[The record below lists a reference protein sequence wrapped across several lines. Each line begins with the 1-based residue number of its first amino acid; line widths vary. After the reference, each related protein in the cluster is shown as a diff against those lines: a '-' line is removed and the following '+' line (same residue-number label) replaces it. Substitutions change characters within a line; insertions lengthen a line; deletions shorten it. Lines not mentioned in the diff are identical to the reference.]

1 MEQVKYSEWA
11 TPIVP
16 VPKPDGRVRLCGDYK
31 ITVNPAIDV
40 EQYPLPKPQELLAT
54 LSGGQRFTKLDL
66 SVAYQQ
72 MLLEEESR
80 KLVTINT
87 NLGLFRYCRLP
98 FGIASAPA
106 IFQRAMDTL
115 LQGIPHVICYI
126 DDVLV
131 TGLTEEEHLQNLV
144 QVLHKLQEQGMRLKR
159 EKCAFFQKEVE
170 YLGYRINT
178 DGVHTAPSKLQ
189 AIQQAPAPRNV
200 TELCAFLGLLNY
212 YGKFIPNLSTMIHPL
227 NALLGQ
233 GRKWNWTQECANA
246 FKAAKQSLTSDS
258 VLVHYDPQLPLRL
271 AGDASCYG
279 IGAVLSHQ
287 YPDGSERPIAYASRT
302 LLPSEK
308 NYAQIEREALSLVF
322 GIQKFHQFI
331 YGRSFTLAT
340 DHKPLTTILGG
351 RKGIPAIAAARM

>member
-1 MEQVKYSEWA
+1 M
-11 TPIVP
+11 
-16 VPKPDGRVRLCGDYK
+16 
-31 ITVNPAIDV
+31 
-40 EQYPLPKPQELLAT
+40 

-66 SVAYQQ
+66 SAAYQQ
-72 MLLEEESR
+72 MLLEEESC

-87 NLGLFRYCRLP
+87 HLGLFRYCRLP
-98 FGIASAPA
+98 FGIASAPT

-131 TGLTEEEHLQNLV
+131 TGLTEKEHLQNLT
-144 QVLHKLQEQGMRLKR
+144 QVLHKLQEQGMRLKK

-170 YLGYRINT
+170 YLGYWINA

-189 AIQQAPAPRNV
+189 AIEQAPAPRNV
-200 TELCAFLGLLNY
+200 TELRAFLGLLNY

-233 GRKWNWTQECANA
+233 GRKCNWTQECADA
-246 FKAAKQSLTSDS
+246 FRVAKQSLSSDL
-258 VLVHYDPQLPLRL
+258 VLVHFNPQLPLRL
-271 AGDASCYG
+271 AGDASCYR

-308 NYAQIEREALSLVF
+308 NYAQIEREALLLVF

-331 YGRSFTLAT
+331 YGCSFTLVT
-340 DHKPLTTILGG
+340 DHKLLTTRWKEGDSCYSCS
-351 RKGIPAIAAARM
+351 KNAKVGIFIVRVPL